1 MGVVSNLKNN
11 SDSRIPS
18 VDCKFVGT
26 GRFPAL
32 ETMLNRFPVAELLGD
47 PPSPAAQRAHS
58 HGNACGPASRRSQ
71 NLLKPR
77 CAAVQAKK
85 LRRQPSGSARWSG
98 RTKITTSERCCTWFW
113 PWWWPFARQSLA
125 RRDLPLWP
133 TVRWHSLLHERVSHV
148 SLRMRPLTEQWG

>member
-1 MGVVSNLKNN
+1 MGSIFAAIKRVQHVGLRFLRRKYALSTCRGRLARG
-11 SDSRIPS
+11 STFTRCSTCTQPRECLPS
-18 VDCKFVGT
+18 SL
-26 GRFPAL
+26 PAL
-32 ETMLNRFPVAELLGD
+32 TKFAK
-47 PPSPAAQRAHS
+47 AALR
-58 HGNACGPASRRSQ
+58 
-71 NLLKPR
+71 
-77 CAAVQAKK
+77 AAVQAKK
-85 LRRQPSGSARWSG
+85 LRRQPSGSARWSR

>member
-1 MGVVSNLKNN
+1 MGVVSNLKNS

-32 ETMLNRFPVAELLGD
+32 ETMLNRFPVAELLGN

-77 CAAVQAKK
+77 CARQCRQRSYGGNLPAVRDGRGGPKSQHQSAAV
-85 LRRQPSGSARWSG
+85 LGFGHGGGLSHGNRSLGVICPCGRR
-98 RTKITTSERCCTWFW
+98 
-113 PWWWPFARQSLA
+113 
-125 RRDLPLWP
+125 
-133 TVRWHSLLHERVSHV
+133 
-148 SLRMRPLTEQWG
+148 